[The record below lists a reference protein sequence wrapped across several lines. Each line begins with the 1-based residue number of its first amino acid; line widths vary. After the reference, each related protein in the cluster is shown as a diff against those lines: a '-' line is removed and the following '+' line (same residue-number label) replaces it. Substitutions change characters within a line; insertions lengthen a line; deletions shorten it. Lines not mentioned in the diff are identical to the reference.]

1 MKFNND
7 FKYDLKFG
15 QIGEELLGSI
25 FTNKTIEVKRDN
37 WIYRSGNIAIE
48 FESRGKP
55 SGIKKSLAEYWVFI
69 FSGKFEDDILL
80 IIETKR
86 LKTIFE
92 KYYNEGCIK
101 SMGDNNTSKAVL
113 IPVKEITD
121 YKNYI

>member
-7 FKYDLKFG
+7 FRYDLKFG
-15 QIGEELLGSI
+15 QVGEELLGSI
-25 FTNKTIEVKRDN
+25 FTDKMIEVKRDN
-37 WIYRSGNIAIE
+37 WIARSGNIAIE

-55 SGIKKSLAEYWVFI
+55 SGINKSLAEYWVFI
-69 FSGKFEDDILL
+69 FSGKFEDDIFL

-86 LKTIFE
+86 LKTIFQ
-92 KYYNEGCIK
+92 KYYDKGSIK

-121 YKNYI
+121 YKNY

>member
-25 FTNKTIEVKRDN
+25 FTDKMIEVKRDN
-37 WIYRSGNIAIE
+37 WIARSGNIAIE

-55 SGIKKSLAEYWVFI
+55 SGINKSLAEYWVFI

-80 IIETKR
+80 IIKTER
-86 LKTIFE
+86 LKSIFK
-92 KYYNEGCIK
+92 KYYDKGNIK
-101 SMGDNNTSKAVL
+101 AMGDNNTSKAVL

-121 YKNYI
+121 YKNY